1 MIFVFD
7 STPLIYLSKVG
18 LSWIFR
24 ELSGEVL
31 IPKSVFGEVVAEGE
45 RRGDADAFIVREL
58 VKDKIISVVDAG
70 NEFKRKFEGLSAE
83 LHQGEID
90 VLALASARGGIAIF
104 DETIVRDIGTI
115 LGIETHGTF
124 YLIFLMFPRRMSG
137 RVVTRRVSTVKKGK
151 LSRKEA
157 KNKVDEMVKKGWR
170 IGHER
175 YLEFMELLE
184 RIEE

>member
-1 MIFVFD
+1 MILVFD

-24 ELSGEVL
+24 ELSGEIL
-31 IPKSVFGEVVAEGE
+31 IPKTVFEEMVTEGKK
-45 RRGDADAFIVREL
+45 RGDADAFVVDEL
-58 VKDKIISVVDAG
+58 VKDKILSVVDAG

-83 LHQGEID
+83 LHPGEID
-90 VLALASARGGIAIF
+90 VLALASAKGAIAIF
-104 DETIVRDIGTI
+104 DESIAREVGDI
-115 LGIETHGTF
+115 LGIKTHGTF
-124 YLIFLMFPRRMSG
+124 YLIFSM
-137 RVVTRRVSTVKKGK
+137 VKKGK